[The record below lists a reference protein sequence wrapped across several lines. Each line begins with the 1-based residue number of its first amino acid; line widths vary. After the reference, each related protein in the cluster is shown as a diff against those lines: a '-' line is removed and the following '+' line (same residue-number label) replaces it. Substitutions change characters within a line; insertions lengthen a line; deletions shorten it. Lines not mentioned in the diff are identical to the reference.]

1 MKERIEE
8 KVELTPSNY
17 SLALRWLSLKG
28 FKLLYPK
35 RTVCSLYFDNRN
47 HEIYMNTKEGI
58 VPRKKIRIRTYNNL
72 DFENHGFM
80 YTLEKKLTSGEG
92 RAKSILKN
100 INPKPY
106 IKEGVIDNQYG
117 LCFPKIFINYSRE
130 YFQLDSIRVTLDK
143 DIEYSLYSDS
153 EKEIFN
159 EKNYVLEIKTS
170 INESQTFLKNFFEFP
185 RSKFSKYERAIDSLY
200 SIPS

>member
-1 MKERIEE
+1 M
-8 KVELTPSNY
+8 
-17 SLALRWLSLKG
+17 
-28 FKLLYPK
+28 
-35 RTVCSLYFDNRN
+35 
-47 HEIYMNTKEGI
+47 
-58 VPRKKIRIRTYNNL
+58 
-72 DFENHGFM
+72 
-80 YTLEKKLTSGEG
+80 EKKLTSGEG